1 MNPDPNS
8 LMRDPVNRVKEH
20 FNSGNADEVVRQSRQ
35 LILYPQDRPLGA
47 LPEAAFEGPVLMHS
61 KPKRVPLNAYL
72 ACALTGLGNDQR
84 MLVNHL
90 SDLANVV
97 CKSVDID
104 LYEPRKKTDP
114 VHNPDVVPSD
124 VFHIDRER
132 VIASDLVIHLA
143 DFPSTGAGEE
153 LTFAFDSL
161 VPMIVIAHDS
171 RSVSRMITGIPSLKL
186 EIRYQEPEDLREM
199 LGIRLQEIRPV
210 LEQRK
215 LAISDFSDN
224 IVGIKV
230 RELRL
235 AASLSREELAKSVGL
250 TVDAI
255 EHIEENIDTVSNP
268 SLTQLRLIATT
279 LKTTVAELVNP
290 SYAESVIAG
299 IQAILDDR
307 VEEATAA
314 RFRRQG
320 IPTKDQQA
328 ILERYLIRLLELL
341 TRPKR

>member
-215 LAISDFSDN
+215 VNVTGSRRSVSESMFGASFSKSENKSAYCRISARGVMASRHCR
-224 IVGIKV
+224 VRSGGIAM
-230 RELRL
+230 LRR
-235 AASLSREELAKSVGL
+235 AASPLSKCLASSPV
-250 TVDAI
+250 
-255 EHIEENIDTVSNP
+255 NSF
-268 SLTQLRLIATT
+268 R
-279 LKTTVAELVNP
+279 KTGSWIVPVT
-290 SYAESVIAG
+290 
-299 IQAILDDR
+299 
-307 VEEATAA
+307 
-314 RFRRQG
+314 
-320 IPTKDQQA
+320 
-328 ILERYLIRLLELL
+328 L
-341 TRPKR
+341 TRARGM